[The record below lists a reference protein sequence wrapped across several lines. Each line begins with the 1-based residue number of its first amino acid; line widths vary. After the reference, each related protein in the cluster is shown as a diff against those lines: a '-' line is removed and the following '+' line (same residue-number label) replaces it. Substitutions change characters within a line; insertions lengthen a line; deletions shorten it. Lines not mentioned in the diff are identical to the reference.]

1 MSSSNDD
8 KDGERPSKT
17 AKLET
22 DFSLCLVC
30 QKRKSEAQS
39 KSKKESLIKLMT
51 HLQKYKQ
58 RGDIEYTAIYYR
70 LRNVTVDIM
79 LHSQVFCHKDC

>member
-39 KSKKESLIKLMT
+39 KPKKESLIKLMTT

-58 RGDIEYTAIYYR
+58 RGDIE
-70 LRNVTVDIM
+70 
-79 LHSQVFCHKDC
+79 